1 MRPNA
6 ARSPL
11 STGSGGRSL
20 SQGDDEAVPLLLLW
34 PAFEVAPD
42 SGDDRCEL
50 GVVECPDQDQARV
63 VARGL
68 GPFARE
74 RREVAAVTRDEQ
86 ALLGGCEFEHERVV
100 EPFERRVGGEREDV
114 VSRVLKRVGDAVGG
128 EVGVQPEPHGRLR
141 LGGEFDERV
150 ELMPLRGVAAVLCD
164 PGGDLLGIGVAVGE
178 CEAYLPFAELRVLDE
193 SLE

>member
-1 MRPNA
+1 MFGCCHDVV
-6 ARSPL
+6 
-11 STGSGGRSL
+11 TEWSL
-20 SQGDDEAVPLLLLW
+20 SEGDDEAAPPLLLW

-50 GVVECPDQDQARV
+50 AVVECPDQDQARV

-68 GPFARE
+68 SPFARK
-74 RREVAAVTRDEQ
+74 RREVTAVTRDQ
-86 ALLGGCEFEHERVV
+86 DAVFAGGDLQHERVI
-100 EPFERRVGGEREDV
+100 ESFEGRVGGERENV
-114 VSRVLKRVGDAVGG
+114 VPRVPERCGDAAGG
-128 EVGVQPEPHGRLR
+128 EVRVEQEPHGRLR

-150 ELMPLRGVAAVLCD
+150 QLMPLRGVAAVLCD